1 VGATR
6 TQSGCGARRL
16 PLAATLGLIALT
28 GCGGLWDVGAL
39 ERRVPALAA
48 RGAGALGD
56 AVPYPLPLAGRLT
69 LFLCR
74 WVPDS
79 ALSVSLPPDA
89 SAHERSLLELALDAW
104 QQTSIG
110 IAFEIAK
117 KGASGHD
124 IEIRFS
130 ERESAYTATT
140 GAECAI
146 DPDSGESDD
155 VLRAEIVFARISLRR
170 SDRDALGRRVPLR
183 DEEILGSALHELGHA
198 LGYQGHAR
206 RGTTVMWSSVDHVR
220 RTGRR
225 VLEGRGFQDTAL
237 EALYRVP
244 SGVVV
249 GRSDL
254 PAGRTDRIDRLR
266 ALAPQLGLT
275 GPFVRV
281 GDHAARI
288 SWLDAEGVGHG
299 FLVEDL
305 REALAKPESLSLAAD
320 GLALGLEESRRP

>member
-1 VGATR
+1 VAAARTR
-6 TQSGCGARRL
+6 SGCAARGA
-16 PLAATLGLIALT
+16 PLVAALGLVALT
-28 GCGGLWDVGAL
+28 GCAGLWDVGAL
-39 ERRVPALAA
+39 EQRYPGLAA

-74 WVPDS
+74 WVPES

-89 SAHERSLLELALDAW
+89 SAEERSLLELALDAW
-104 QQTSIG
+104 QGTSLG
-110 IAFEIAK
+110 VEFEIAK
-117 KGASGHD
+117 QGASGND

-146 DPDSGESDD
+146 DTDAGENAD
-155 VLRAEIVFARISLRR
+155 VLSAEIVFARISLRR

-220 RTGRR
+220 QTGRR
-225 VLEGRGFQDTAL
+225 VLEGRGFEDAAL

-249 GRSDL
+249 GRRDL
-254 PAGRTDRIDRLR
+254 PEGRTDRIDRLR

-288 SWLDAEGVGHG
+288 SWLDADGVAHG
-299 FLVEDL
+299 FLVAGL
-305 REALAKPESLSLAAD
+305 REALSKPESLNLAAD
-320 GLALGLEESRRP
+320 GLALGLAESRRP